1 MSGRLPALAR
11 LLALAGS
18 LGLAGCMG
26 HAQCPAQVI
35 TSPDS
40 ALASLRRPRVPLQN
54 LRAEATVDQRGR
66 EGRVKG
72 RVLMFVERPDHLRFD
87 VMTQFGPVLVLAA
100 DGESL
105 MLEDA
110 KQGRFFTGPAC
121 ARNIAQLIGVALA
134 SEDVVSVLL
143 GEAPRLQG
151 EKGEMRCTGG
161 TYEVSRVDARG
172 MRQVLELGVL
182 PQDLAKPPSAQ
193 HTYLRAATLYGAD
206 GKRLFR
212 VRYEDYAAAGEGQA
226 RLPTTVYIE
235 DFANAADAVLRFK
248 DIDLNV
254 TIPEG
259 AFRLSPRPGLS
270 VQDMPCQ

>member
-1 MSGRLPALAR
+1 MRGLAFV
-11 LLALAGS
+11 LGATALAGL
-18 LGLAGCMG
+18 LGLGGCVRNG
-26 HAQCPAQVI
+26 QCPATVI
-35 TSPDS
+35 TAPDM

-105 MLEDA
+105 MLEDT
-110 KQGRFFTGPAC
+110 KQGRFLTGPAC
-121 ARNIAQLIGVALA
+121 ARNIARLVGVALA

-143 GEAPRLQG
+143 GEAPALQG
-151 EKGEMRCTGG
+151 EKGDMRCTAGA
-161 TYEVSRVDARG
+161 YEVSRVDARG
-172 MRQVLELGVL
+172 VRQVLELGIL
-182 PQDLAKPPSAQ
+182 PQDVAKPPAEQ

-206 GKRLFR
+206 GSRLFR
-212 VRYEDYAAAGEGQA
+212 VRYEDYADAGDGQA
-226 RLPTTVYIE
+226 RLPTSVYIE

-254 TIPEG
+254 RIPEG
-259 AFRLSPRPGLS
+259 AFRLAPRPGL
-270 VQDMPCQ
+270 VLEDMPCE